1 MQILH
6 QLFQWLT
13 DVLMYHGHSTF
24 LTLVIGKTAIKDM
37 NLISD
42 RRLSGDMGDNLKAM
56 GG

>member
-13 DVLMYHGHSTF
+13 DALMYHGHSTF
-24 LTLVIGKTAIKDM
+24 LTLVIGKTIKDM

-42 RRLSGDMGDNLKAM
+42 RCLSGDMGDNLKAM